1 MESRKQ
7 ERKNSEKKD
16 LWAVYESKK
25 RMAAQLAEDNPEL
38 YQREIRRIAR
48 EMGL

>member
-1 MESRKQ
+1 MKTE
-7 ERKNSEKKD
+7 KNNHPEKKD

-48 EMGL
+48 EMGI

>member
-1 MESRKQ
+1 MKTE
-7 ERKNSEKKD
+7 KNNHPEKKD

-25 RMAAQLAEDNPEL
+25 RMAAQLSGENPEL
-38 YQREIRRIAR
+38 YQREIRRIAK

>member
-1 MESRKQ
+1 MEIRKQ
-7 ERKNSEKKD
+7 ECKNSEKKD